1 MRREEMRLPCQCEQI
16 HRQLVK
22 RKAALP
28 RTCPERPYPRAQALP
43 LGLPVRVCSCV
54 FVLSLSLSCVCLR
67 RVHRKKGKNKL
78 SEEGN
83 KDGQKKKQQTRLPK
97 GKISKSIILRVK
109 QAAQCSMTKAQ
120 VNFFLSSF
128 GSFPSPR

>member
-43 LGLPVRVCSCV
+43 LPVRV
-54 FVLSLSLSCVCLR
+54 FSCVCLR
-67 RVHRKKGKNKL
+67 PLSLSLFLRCVHRKKGKNKL
-78 SEEGN
+78 GEGGN
-83 KDGQKKKQQTRLPK
+83 KGGQKN
-97 GKISKSIILRVK
+97 KIKVAFPFFFFSLSL
-109 QAAQCSMTKAQ
+109 
-120 VNFFLSSF
+120 FFLLLCFFFFKSPFSF
-128 GSFPSPR
+128 MSFNYGSQNC

>member
-43 LGLPVRVCSCV
+43 LLLPSCSRLLLCV
-54 FVLSLSLSCVCLR
+54 FVLSLSPLSLCLR

-78 SEEGN
+78 GEGGKN
-83 KDGQKKKQQTRLPK
+83 GGQKNKNNKLDCPK
-97 GKISKSIILRVK
+97 GK
-109 QAAQCSMTKAQ
+109 
-120 VNFFLSSF
+120 
-128 GSFPSPR
+128 FPSL